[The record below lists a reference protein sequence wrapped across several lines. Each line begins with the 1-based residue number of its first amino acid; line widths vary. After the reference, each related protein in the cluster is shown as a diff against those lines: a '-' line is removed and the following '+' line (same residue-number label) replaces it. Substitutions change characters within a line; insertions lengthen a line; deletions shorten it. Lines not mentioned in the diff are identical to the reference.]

1 MILGEWRG
9 DDPADKD
16 IPVEEKALYNVC
28 VNCSSIN
35 VRSRQGEIEREKY
48 SPGASPAAA
57 EPLRAGWGNSGEGN
71 VGTAAWDIVD
81 MRGAPLGMNSVAAGL
96 GACMKEDDD
105 KKRNPH
111 SYCTLT
117 QCTTMVLGQI
127 TLTYNMYLYSSFW
140 MENNAGCIL
149 NK

>member
-105 KKRNPH
+105 KKRKKKKSPFILYIN
-111 SYCTLT
+111 
-117 QCTTMVLGQI
+117 TMYHNG
-127 TLTYNMYLYSSFW
+127 
-140 MENNAGCIL
+140 AGSDHFNVQYVFI
-149 NK
+149 